1 MVIKMNVPKLRFKQF
16 KDEWNDFSLKNNF
29 EYFSTNSLSRE
40 QLCNFGKIKN
50 IHYGDIHKK
59 YGAITL
65 SDDILTYV
73 KDQEYNNKY
82 TICRNGDLIL
92 ADASEDYEGIG
103 KSTEVLGIINNNV
116 ISGLHTIHARDLSDS
131 FVLGFKGYYF
141 NSPIIHNQ
149 IRVLANGFKVFGISK
164 DTINKL
170 KINIPSKNEQVK
182 IVETLQLLDKKIELQ
197 SQKIEA
203 LKLYKICIKNIIFN
217 DEKHTETKLKYV
229 LKKWTEKN
237 KNNEYDYVESVSN
250 KHGFISQNEQFEDRN
265 VASKDKS
272 NYYVIRKNV
281 FAYNPSRLDVGSLAL
296 KDNDLV
302 SLVSPLYEC
311 FTTNQNVY
319 FMLEWFDSNEFKKET
334 FSKFEG
340 GVRNTLSFTNL
351 CEINISLPPIT
362 EQDKIANIL
371 MTFNNKLI
379 YENLKLE
386 KLKNLKKG
394 LMQNMFV

>member
-1 MVIKMNVPKLRFKQF
+1 MNVPKLRFTGFYGDWEKI
-16 KDEWNDFSLKNNF
+16 SLKKISNEISYGMNSPSKEYDGKNAYIRITDIDENTGRFNKNNIVSPDGNLENKYLVNDNDILF
-29 EYFSTNSLSRE
+29 ARTGAST
-40 QLCNFGKIKN
+40 GKTYLYSKEDGKLYYAGFLIKASIKN
-50 IHYGDIHKK
+50 DYDSNFIYQQTKTRKYKK
-59 YGAITL
+59 W
-65 SDDILTYV
+65 
-73 KDQEYNNKY
+73 
-82 TICRNGDLIL
+82 
-92 ADASEDYEGIG
+92 
-103 KSTEVLGIINNNV
+103 
-116 ISGLHTIHARDLSDS
+116 
-131 FVLGFKGYYF
+131 
-141 NSPIIHNQ
+141 
-149 IRVLANGFKVFGISK
+149 
-164 DTINKL
+164 
-170 KINIPSKNEQVK
+170 VK
-182 IVETLQLLDKKIELQ
+182 IISMRSGQPGINSEEYGSYFFSITTKKEQEKISNLLKLIDKKIELQ
-197 SQKIEA
+197 SQKIEF

-217 DEKHTETKLKYV
+217 DEKYTETKLKYI

-319 FMLEWFDSNEFKKET
+319 FMLEWFDSNEFKKGT

-351 CEINISLPPIT
+351 CEINISLPSIT

>member
-1 MVIKMNVPKLRFKQF
+1 M
-16 KDEWNDFSLKNNF
+16 
-29 EYFSTNSLSRE
+29 
-40 QLCNFGKIKN
+40 
-50 IHYGDIHKK
+50 
-59 YGAITL
+59 
-65 SDDILTYV
+65 
-73 KDQEYNNKY
+73 
-82 TICRNGDLIL
+82 
-92 ADASEDYEGIG
+92 
-103 KSTEVLGIINNNV
+103 
-116 ISGLHTIHARDLSDS
+116 
-131 FVLGFKGYYF
+131 
-141 NSPIIHNQ
+141 
-149 IRVLANGFKVFGISK
+149 
-164 DTINKL
+164 
-170 KINIPSKNEQVK
+170 
-182 IVETLQLLDKKIELQ
+182 
-197 SQKIEA
+197 
-203 LKLYKICIKNIIFN
+203 
-217 DEKHTETKLKYV
+217 
-229 LKKWTEKN
+229 KKWTEKN